1 MTGHGDR
8 RIVHSTARRLSPFG
22 ERAEHIDSP
31 PNLAPSRGG
40 AFLCPGACKCVTAL
54 TDAGTVRRDTERLL
68 DMDKMDMEILNVGL
82 RQRKAVKNQ
91 ETFLTVYGGL
101 VLLTICLVLTMWV

>member
-1 MTGHGDR
+1 MR
-8 RIVHSTARRLSPFG
+8 RSYQ
-22 ERAEHIDSP
+22 
-31 PNLAPSRGG
+31 LAPSSGG

-91 ETFLTVYGGL
+91 QTFLTVYGGL